1 VRQWRKKQVIAENA
15 DLNSQTKI
23 RRLKTA
29 PFIFGAVFLVYFFS
43 DAVLRQFVLY
53 RAGSQSISL
62 NVLLDKL
69 PSGIRDE
76 VRQKIT
82 VAELKDR
89 LLAASTDGEKIAASI
104 ALAGAISE
112 KDLQEKYA
120 EIIDKYPSA
129 PESAPAFT
137 NYLMAPPTALKS
149 ISISRYH
156 EYINQLRDPERFY
169 AWDSGYAT
177 LKSKAAKPKELL
189 DYLRPLLD
197 AKPEYKEY
205 QRLYQELA
213 ELAFQEDQQAVE
225 IKARKLEE
233 ASGKLSFYDKV
244 LGAAQAKK
252 KK

>member
-1 VRQWRKKQVIAENA
+1 M
-15 DLNSQTKI
+15 NSQTKT
-23 RRLKTA
+23 RRVKTA

-69 PSGIRDE
+69 PSSIRDE

-89 LLAASTDGEKIAASI
+89 LLAASTDGEKISASI

-129 PESAPAFT
+129 PESAPAFV

-149 ISISRYH
+149 VSVARYH
-156 EYINQLRDPERFY
+156 EYINQLHDPERFY
-169 AWDSGYAT
+169 AWDAGYSA
-177 LKSKAAKPKELL
+177 LKGKAAKSKELL
-189 DYLRPLLD
+189 DFLRPLLD

-205 QRLYQELA
+205 QRLYLEMS
-213 ELAFQEDQQAVE
+213 ELAFQEGDQATE
-225 IKARKLEE
+225 LKARKLEE

-252 KK
+252 IKK